1 MNPTFFLTRA
11 THVLASLSHALACLL
26 LVAIFVLIN
35 AEVVWR
41 YVFSSSTLIA
51 DEYGTYFFAAM
62 VYLGVTH
69 ALHNDRLIKVD
80 LPAAWQGFTQSTA
93 VRATVA
99 LLGLVFNLTLLYAMF
114 LTTALSWRFQS
125 RSIQPSQTLLVY
137 PQSVVLLA
145 LAIAALTSALI
156 LLVVFQRKEASQ

>member
-1 MNPTFFLTRA
+1 MNPTSPLSRA
-11 THVLASLSHALACLL
+11 THVLASLSQTLSCLL
-26 LVAIFVLIN
+26 LAAIFLLIN

-41 YVFSSSTLIA
+41 YAFSSSTLIA
-51 DEYGTYFFAAM
+51 DEYSAYFFAAM
-62 VYLGVTH
+62 VYLGITH
-69 ALHNDRLIKVD
+69 ALHNERLIKVD
-80 LPAAWQGFTQSTA
+80 LPAAWQGFAQSTI

-99 LLGLVFNLTLLYAMF
+99 ALGVLFNLTLLYAMF

-145 LAIAALTSALI
+145 LGIAALTSALI
-156 LLVVFQRKEASQ
+156 LLVVLTGKRAPQ